1 MTDAISNFEGLRSPH
16 PVGMVHVEKSL
27 ALQRNPLISRLTSV
41 VLAFLLLS
49 ICYAHITAQTSEVP
63 YFDRIHQGD
72 VIEIDEI
79 GGFEYDWRGQLNPEG
94 FIDTLPKIAEPIPA
108 RCLTPEALASAVA
121 KEYGKLLRDPDV
133 RVRILDRTGR
143 ANVFLY
149 GAIRQ
154 PAQFHLKREIRL
166 SELLI
171 QAGGLTD
178 RAGGVITILEDPTAN
193 CGARS
198 EQTKLTSIRI
208 ADILAGIPAANPLI
222 NSGDIV
228 NVEPVLSFYVVGGVI
243 RPGRNAWREGLTI
256 SRAVALAGGVTGK
269 GVTGKATIYRRDD
282 GGQRT
287 LTVDLKSAAS
297 DPNADLEIFAN
308 DIIEIPLSGSSE
320 RISPSFPEE
329 PLMTSYDRSKLPLR
343 IID

>member
-1 MTDAISNFEGLRSPH
+1 
-16 PVGMVHVEKSL
+16 MVHVEKSL
-27 ALQRNPLISRLTSV
+27 AVQRSPLVSRSTSV
-41 VLAFLLLS
+41 VLAFLFLS
-49 ICYAHITAQTSEVP
+49 ISFTHTIAQTPDIP

-72 VIEIDEI
+72 EIEIDEI

-108 RCLTPEALASAVA
+108 RCLTTEALAAAIA
-121 KEYGKLLRDPDV
+121 KEYGKFLREPHV

-143 ANVFLY
+143 ANVSLY

-154 PAQFHLKREIRL
+154 PAQFQLKREVRL

-178 RAGGVITILEDPTAN
+178 RAGGVITILEDPVAN
-193 CGARS
+193 CGANS
-198 EQTKLTSIRI
+198 KQTKLTSISI

-228 NVEPVLSFYVVGGVI
+228 NVEPTQPFYVVGGVI
-243 RPGRNAWREGLTI
+243 RPGRNAWRQGLTV
-256 SRAVALAGGVTGK
+256 SRAVAAAGGVSGK
-269 GVTGKATIYRRDD
+269 GVSGKATIYRRDN

-287 LTVDLKSAAS
+287 IAVDLKSAAS
-297 DPNADLEIFAN
+297 DPKADIEILAN
-308 DIIEIPLSGSSE
+308 DIIEIPLSSSSE
-320 RISPSFPEE
+320 RNSPSFPEE
-329 PLMTSYDRSKLPLR
+329 SPMTSSDRSKLPLR